1 MLRTLYYE
9 YFLCNLKP
17 YVGVDFPISAVF
29 FFLTLGLI
37 LATFL
42 VYLKDKSI
50 HHALRRLYKHGC
62 FDAEKAQTVEELHLT
77 KRHAILYMLKNRS
90 MLSHYVRRVGEEE
103 YTYESYLE
111 NKKAPL
117 PKVDLASARFYLD
130 PSYFPRAK
138 AIIDRGEEPISK
150 PILSALL
157 FLVIYL
163 VLLFTMPS
171 ILNLL
176 F

>member
-9 YFLCNLKP
+9 YFLCNLKT
-17 YVGVDFPISAVF
+17 YIGVDFPISAVF
-29 FFLTLGLI
+29 FCLTLGLI
-37 LATFL
+37 AATFL
-42 VYLKDKSI
+42 VHFKDKSI

-62 FDAEKAQTVEELHLT
+62 MDAESAQTVEELHLA
-77 KRHAILYMLKNRS
+77 KRHAICYMLKNKS

-117 PKVDLASARFYLD
+117 PKVDLSTARFYLD
-130 PSYFPRAK
+130 ATYFARAK
-138 AIIDRGEEPISK
+138 GIIDRGEQPISK
-150 PILSALL
+150 PILSSLL
-157 FLVIYL
+157 FFVVYL
-163 VLLFTMPS
+163 ILLFTMPS
-171 ILNLL
+171 ILSVL